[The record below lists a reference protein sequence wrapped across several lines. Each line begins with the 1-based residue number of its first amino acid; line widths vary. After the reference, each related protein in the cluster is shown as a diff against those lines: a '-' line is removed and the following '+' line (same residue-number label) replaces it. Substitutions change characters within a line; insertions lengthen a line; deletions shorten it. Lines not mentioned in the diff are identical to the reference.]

1 MNIIEIVRRMES
13 AGVTIHQSAGKLQV
27 RSDTTLTEAQHTF
40 LKERREA
47 LLHYL
52 QVMDDPHLQTML
64 TLFDAKVQAI
74 HPNKTAPI

>member
-1 MNIIEIVRRMES
+1 MNIVEIVRRMEH
-13 AGVTIHQSAGKLQV
+13 AGVTVHQREGKLQV
-27 RSDTTLTEAQHTF
+27 RSDTPLTEAQNTF
-40 LKERREA
+40 LKERRDE